1 MFLLDTNVVS
11 EMFKPAPDPV
21 VAGWIR
27 LSPKRRIY
35 ISAISKAE
43 MLFGLA
49 VMPQG
54 KRKMALATAIRSFLV
69 DELKTPILA
78 FGEKEAELYADIA
91 SNMRKMGRSAGQSD
105 AQIASIASSHG
116 LVIVTRNVRH
126 FANCGIDVLNPWEAA
141 P

>member
-1 MFLLDTNVVS
+1 
-11 EMFKPAPDPV
+11 
-21 VAGWIR
+21 
-27 LSPKRRIY
+27 
-35 ISAISKAE
+35 

-78 FGEKEAELYADIA
+78 FGAKEAELYADIA